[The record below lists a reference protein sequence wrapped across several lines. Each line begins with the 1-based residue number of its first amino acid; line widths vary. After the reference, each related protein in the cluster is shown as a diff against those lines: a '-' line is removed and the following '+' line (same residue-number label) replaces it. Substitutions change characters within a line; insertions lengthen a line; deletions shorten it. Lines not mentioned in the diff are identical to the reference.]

1 MTDLPRLDFDQVL
14 KEVFLPNFL
23 KVILPFVF
31 LILIF
36 GIIRIIFRLLL
47 RDSRTA
53 AVLVDG
59 VICLAFLASC
69 AFVGVPV
76 VKYLIQDTEIDVAK
90 DYNIAVNADGTPY
103 QFTDPFDSENWHDA
117 APDVEWIDPFHA
129 GDPNG
134 SQESSYDSEALRESL
149 EKSQE
154 KRNQNAEYEDWHL
167 FDPNDYEFA
176 PAETD
181 YNYDPLKGFN
191 SSDLKIPQNFS
202 DSSSSKDQENTES

>member
-47 RDSRTA
+47 RDSRAA

-59 VICLAFLASC
+59 VLCLAFLAAC

-76 VKYLIQDTEIDVAK
+76 VKYLIQDTEVDMTK

-103 QFTDPFDSENWHDA
+103 QFTDPFDSENWQDA
-117 APDVEWIDPFHA
+117 APDVDWIDPFHA
-129 GDPNG
+129 GDPNS
-134 SQESSYDSEALRESL
+134 SQESSYNPGELREAL

-154 KRNQNAEYEDWHL
+154 EWNQNAEYEDWHL
-167 FDPNDYEFA
+167 FDPNVYEFT

-181 YNYDPLKGFN
+181 YSYDPLKGFN
-191 SSDLKIPQNFS
+191 SSDLEIPQSFS
-202 DSSSSKDQENTES
+202 GSNSSKEQESAES